1 MKKIIKLIIIALIPF
16 FLGFLEMW
24 YLFGT
29 PLAIFQTCWYI
40 LLIIFGIILSYVNYT
55 Q

>member
-1 MKKIIKLIIIALIPF
+1 MKKIIKSIIIAFIPF

-29 PLAIFQTCWYI
+29 PYAIFQTCWYVLLIVFGI
-40 LLIIFGIILSYVNYT
+40 LLGYINYT

>member
-1 MKKIIKLIIIALIPF
+1 MKKIIKSIIIAFIPF

-29 PLAIFQTCWYI
+29 PYVIFQTCWYI
-40 LLIIFGIILSYVNYT
+40 LLIVFGIVLSYVNYT

>member
-1 MKKIIKLIIIALIPF
+1 MKKIIKLIIIALTPF

-24 YLFGT
+24 YLFST
-29 PLAIFQTCWYI
+29 PYAIFQTYWYI
-40 LLIIFGIILSYVNYT
+40 LLIIFGIVLSYVNYT